1 MINETITAVLFDWDF
16 TLAYTVSQDA
26 TLDERTA
33 IMFRRAGIPCTV
45 EQIRSVRQTIQNGG
59 PRPQATGDF
68 LTLYAEM
75 LRRMGH
81 ADTSGELAYRIY
93 SEYAH
98 LPTYLYDDVIP
109 TLRALQKERLRLG
122 ILSNHAR
129 AIRPAIERLIGSYVP
144 ATQIVISEEEAI
156 HKPDAVIFRR
166 AARQMGTLPDECIY
180 VGDNLMV
187 DAVGAVQFGGYQAG
201 FWLDRQGEGAESL
214 PPRVYRITD
223 LSQLV
228 DFLTQ

>member
-33 IMFRRAGIPCTV
+33 IMFRQAGIPCTV
-45 EQIRSVRQTIQNGG
+45 EQIRAVRQASQNGG
-59 PRPQATGDF
+59 PKPQTTGDF

-75 LRRMGH
+75 LRQLGH
-81 ADTSGELAYRIY
+81 AKASDELAYRIY
-93 SEYAH
+93 NEYAH
-98 LPTYLYDDVIP
+98 LPAYLYDDVIP

-129 AIRPAIERLIGSYVP
+129 AIRPTIERLIGRYIP
-144 ATQIVISEEEAI
+144 ATQIIISEEEAI

-166 AARQMGTLPDECIY
+166 AARQMGSPPDECIY
-180 VGDNLMV
+180 VGDNLLV
-187 DAVGAVQFGGYQAG
+187 DAVGAVKFGGYQAG
-201 FWLDRQGEGAESL
+201 FWLDRQQEGAESL
-214 PPRVYRITD
+214 PPHVYRITN

>member
-33 IMFRRAGIPCTV
+33 IMFRQTGVPCTV
-45 EQIRSVRQTIQNGG
+45 EQISAVRRAIQNGD
-59 PRPQATGDF
+59 PKPQTTDDF
-68 LTLYAEM
+68 LSLYAEM

-81 ADTSGELAYRIY
+81 ADTSEELAYRIY
-93 SEYAH
+93 NEYAH
-98 LPTYLYDDVIP
+98 LPAHLYDDVIP

-122 ILSNHAR
+122 ILSNHAT
-129 AIRPAIERLIGSYVP
+129 AVRPTIEQLIGSYIP
-144 ATQIVISEEEAI
+144 ATQIVISEEEAV
-156 HKPDAVIFRR
+156 HKPDAVIFQR

-180 VGDNLMV
+180 VGDNLLV
-187 DAVGAVQFGGYQAG
+187 DAVGAVKFGGYQAG

-214 PPRVYRITD
+214 PPHVYRITD
-223 LSQLV
+223 LTQLV
-228 DFLTQ
+228 DFLTE